1 LFGTEAQIGRAVW
14 LAAKK
19 AVGSNSITPFFIF
32 LFSNI
37 TIKQNNAILLE
48 DKTITDRNKLN
59 SLLID

>member
-1 LFGTEAQIGRAVW
+1 MLGTETQIGRAVW

-19 AVGSNSITPFFIF
+19 AVGSNPITPFFIF

-37 TIKQNNAILLE
+37 TIKQKNAILLE
-48 DKTITDRNKLN
+48 DKTIKDRNKLN